1 MMNLEE
7 TIIRLSNAFGPSGF
21 EMEARK
27 ELAAML
33 REVAELT
40 YDGLGNVL
48 ATHSGCTAKPRILLA
63 SHLDEVGLM
72 VRDILPGGSLKAVPL
87 GGWWA
92 PALLAQPVLIR
103 SKQGNHLGVIGA
115 KPPHYMKE
123 EEKNR
128 CLSIA
133 DLYIDVGAKDKAEV
147 RSLGIDIGDPVV
159 PAVQTVALSPRKTLM
174 GKAFDDRAGCAAAVQ
189 CLRELNHD
197 HPNEVIVAG
206 TVQEEVGLKGAR
218 TLASQIRPDLCL
230 VLEGAPADDFP
241 DAGPIMQGKLAEGPQ
256 LRRYD
261 PSMIANQHLVDLA
274 IEVAQNIGIPYQ
286 VAVRE
291 GGATDGSAIQVQ
303 TPGGAP
309 AMVIGVPVRYAH
321 SHHGII
327 HLDDL
332 ENLVKLVKALIF
344 RLDATTVQQIRQNPW
359 GRR

>member
-7 TIIRLSNAFGPSGF
+7 TVVRLSNAFGPSGY
-21 EMEARK
+21 EMEARQVF
-27 ELAAML
+27 ADML
-33 REVAELT
+33 KEVAGVSG
-40 YDGLGNVL
+40 DGLGNVL
-48 ATHSGCTAKPRILLA
+48 ATHSGVNPGPRILLA
-63 SHLDEVGLM
+63 AHLDEVGLM
-72 VRDILPGGSLKAVPL
+72 VRDILPGGCIKAVPL

-103 SKQGNHLGVIGA
+103 SKQGDRRGVIGA

-128 CLSIA
+128 SLNMA
-133 DLYIDVGAKDKAEV
+133 DLYIDVGAKNRAEV
-147 RSLGIDIGDPVV
+147 LALGIAIGDPVV

-174 GKAFDDRAGCAAAVQ
+174 GKAFDDRAGCAAAVRI
-189 CLRELNHD
+189 LRELNHD
-197 HPNEVIVAG
+197 HPNEVVVAG

-218 TLASQIRPDLCL
+218 ALASLVRPDLCL

-241 DAGPIMQGKLAEGPQ
+241 DSGPIMQGKLAEGPQ

-291 GGATDGSAIQVQ
+291 GGGTDGSAIQVQ

-332 ENLVKLVKALIF
+332 ENLVKLVKALIY
-344 RLDATTVQQIRQNPW
+344 RLDAATVQKIRQNPW
-359 GRR
+359 RK